1 MDDVELR
8 IASSRQDAVAVL
20 AELDRFA
27 RQHGASAAL
36 IHDLEVAL
44 DEVLG
49 NVIVHGYRDAQGEIC
64 VRLRRTADAFV
75 IEIEDRGVAFD
86 PTQVPPPDLSAS
98 LRERQV
104 GGLGLHFVKNLM
116 DEVAYT
122 RLDGRNRLRLVKH
135 VPVTS
140 GE

>member
-1 MDDVELR
+1 MDAVALR
-8 IASSRQDAVAVL
+8 IASRREDAVAAL
-20 AELDRFA
+20 AALDRFV

-49 NVIVHGYRDAQGEIC
+49 NVIVHGYGGDPQGEIR
-64 VRLRRTADAFV
+64 VRFQRTADAFV
-75 IEIEDRGVAFD
+75 IEVEDDGIAFD
-86 PTQVPPPDLSAS
+86 PTQVPPPDLSAP

-104 GGLGLHFVKNLM
+104 GGLGLHFVKNLV

-122 RLDGRNRLRLVKH
+122 RLDGRNRLRLVKRM
-135 VPVTS
+135 S
-140 GE
+140 RA